1 MNGAIMKP
9 VYALTFTLVLLWTA
23 ITHAE
28 FPRDVLLETLP
39 NGLQVAVK
47 EYHNAPVV
55 SLKFYVKVGAV
66 YEEEYLGC
74 GMSHYLEHLVMEGTT
89 PTRTEA
95 ESRQILNSIGAQENA
110 YTTKDHTCYHID
122 CLSSEWENAV
132 ELLSDWVMNCALD
145 SNEVA
150 REHGVITREIN
161 MGEDEPGR
169 VVYKLL
175 MNTVFPEAP
184 IGIPTIGYRENYA
197 RMTHEDVTRFHEKY
211 YVPNNTI
218 VSIVGD
224 VDRDEVMA
232 KVKQLMGGWEREP
245 LYTASLPTE
254 PEQVAPR
261 MAYKEWP
268 GEVAYLRIAWPTIH
282 LSHPDLYPL
291 DLLAGVLGNGESS
304 LLSRAIKDELGLAYD
319 IGAYSFTP
327 HYSKGVFVVNA
338 VVPGD
343 QVEDAVNAVK
353 AEIEKLRTAPPDEDE
368 IRRAK
373 QKIIADYTF
382 GLQSADALA
391 ASIGRDL
398 VGTNDPY
405 FSFRYTER
413 IADVETSE
421 LLTMARRYLLP
432 ERINIICLG
441 PESPNLDSDIEAKHA
456 SVSDVS
462 RHMLPNGLRILTK
475 ENANVGVVSIY
486 VAFLGGNRYET
497 KETNGLFSLMVRSIL
512 RGTKKHNG
520 EEIHSMVE
528 SRGGTIEAGSTK
540 DKFWLRIDLLAEDV
554 DFGLDLMGEL
564 LTQATFPEEEVEKER
579 RELLADWKQQDDNWQ
594 YEATKFFLASYFDNH
609 PYGFDQLGS
618 PDVIEKLNVDDL
630 KHAYESFIR
639 TESGVVSV
647 FGNIVAEE
655 IVDRARSAFE
665 SVTTGSAPL
674 PEDVEIPVHTEFH
687 SVSKTNE
694 KGQVTV
700 CLGYPAP
707 ALGSEDECPIR
718 IMDAISSGIGLPH
731 GWFHEALRGRNDLVY
746 FVHLIPWYMK
756 DAGAMYV
763 MTQCQPDLV
772 DSVLGL
778 IKHEYARALAGEFS
792 EEAVASAK
800 IENAAARNLYTQ
812 DMAEQANLYASYELY
827 DLGFEM
833 AGALEERMKN
843 IAVPD
848 VQAAAQRYLSS
859 NAVLTL
865 IGPLE
870 EEDNISER

>member
-1 MNGAIMKP
+1 MKSG
-9 VYALTFTLVLLWTA
+9 YVLAFIIILITA
-23 ITHAE
+23 ATTHAE
-28 FPRDVLLETLP
+28 FPHDILIETLP

-95 ESRQILNSIGAQENA
+95 ESRQVLNSIGAQENA

-122 CLSSEWENAV
+122 CLSSEWETAM

-145 SNEVA
+145 SMEVM

-175 MNTVFPEAP
+175 MNTVFPNAP

-197 RMTHEDVTRFHEKY
+197 RMTYEDVKRFHDRY
-211 YVPNNTI
+211 YLPNNTI

-224 VDRDEVMA
+224 IDREKVMA
-232 KVKQLMGGWEREP
+232 KVKQLMGEWEREP
-245 LYTASLPTE
+245 LNMATLPTE

-261 MAYKEWP
+261 TAYKEWP

-304 LLSRAIKDELGLAYD
+304 ILSRKIKDELGLAYD
-319 IGAYSFTP
+319 ISAYSFTP
-327 HYSKGVFVVNA
+327 HYSTGVFVVNA
-338 VVPGD
+338 LVPGD
-343 QVEDAVNAVK
+343 KVEDAVNAVRT
-353 AEIEKLRTAPPDEDE
+353 EIEKLRIAPPDDDE
-368 IRRAK
+368 IQRAK

-382 GLQSADALA
+382 GLQSADELA
-391 ASIGRDL
+391 SSIGRDL

-405 FSFRYTER
+405 FSLRYAER

-421 LLTMARRYLLP
+421 LLTMARRYLPP
-432 ERINIICLG
+432 ERINVVCLG
-441 PESPNLDSDIEAKHA
+441 PEPLNLDSYIETEHA

-462 RHMLPNGLRILTK
+462 RHSLPNGLRILTK

-486 VAFLGGNRYET
+486 AAFLGGNRYET
-497 KETNGLFSLMVRSIL
+497 KNTNGLFSLMARSIL
-512 RGTKKHNG
+512 RGTKRHNG
-520 EEIHSMVE
+520 VEIQSMVE
-528 SRGGTIEAGSTK
+528 SRGGTIESGSTK
-540 DKFWLRIDLLAEDV
+540 DKFWLRLDLLAEDV

-564 LTQATFPEEEVEKER
+564 LTQATFPEDEVEKER

-594 YEATKFFLASYFDNH
+594 YEATKFYLASYFGDH
-609 PYGFDQLGS
+609 PYGLDQLGS
-618 PDVIEKLNVDDL
+618 PDVIEKLSADDL

-639 TESGVVSV
+639 AESGVISV
-647 FGNIVAEE
+647 FGNIDAEE
-655 IVDRARSAFE
+655 IVDRVRSAFE
-665 SVTTGSAPL
+665 SVPRGSSPL
-674 PEDVEIPVHTEFH
+674 PDDVEIPVHSEFH
-687 SVSKTNE
+687 SMSKTNE

-707 ALGSEDECPIR
+707 ALGTNDECPIR

-756 DAGAMYV
+756 DAGTMYV

-778 IKHEYARALAGEFS
+778 IKQEYARAQAGEFS
-792 EEAVASAK
+792 EDAVTSAK

-812 DMAEQANLYASYELY
+812 DMAGQANLYASYELY
-827 DLGFEM
+827 DLGYEM
-833 AGALEERMKN
+833 AGSLEERMEG
-843 IAVPD
+843 ITVSD
-848 VQAAAQRYLSS
+848 VQAAARRYLSS

-865 IGPLE
+865 VGPLE
-870 EEDNISER
+870 KEEKISER